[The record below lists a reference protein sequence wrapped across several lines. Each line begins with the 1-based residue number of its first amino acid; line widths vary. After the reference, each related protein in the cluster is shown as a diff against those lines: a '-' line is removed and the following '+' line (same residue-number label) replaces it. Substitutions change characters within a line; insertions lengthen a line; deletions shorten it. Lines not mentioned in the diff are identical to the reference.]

1 MQITLPAHI
10 FSFDEQRSL
19 TGLSAPQYNAALWSR
34 PARLRPLLE
43 RMCER
48 ELGWREKLAPEE
60 VVPKL
65 ESHFDWIEDR
75 SGLSQWIEDVQQLVA
90 RFCEL
95 LGESRCGVHLEDQR
109 ACQRFHAD
117 NLKYRLVCCY
127 RGPGTLW
134 LPNDNVHLHQAE
146 TRGTSNQDMVVDPT
160 RIQQLS
166 EWEVLVMKG
175 RKSSTF
181 PLYHKSPTPQ
191 PGEPRSLLLKLDEPG
206 F

>member
-1 MQITLPAHI
+1 MHITLPAHI

-95 LGESRCGVHLEDQR
+95 L
-109 ACQRFHAD
+109 
-117 NLKYRLVCCY
+117 
-127 RGPGTLW
+127 
-134 LPNDNVHLHQAE
+134 
-146 TRGTSNQDMVVDPT
+146 
-160 RIQQLS
+160 
-166 EWEVLVMKG
+166 
-175 RKSSTF
+175 
-181 PLYHKSPTPQ
+181 
-191 PGEPRSLLLKLDEPG
+191 
-206 F
+206 